1 VSVNGHETQAIVET
15 STNCYL
21 NGPLSFA
28 KECGM
33 QLEAVHSA
41 TGGPDEF
48 RSKINI
54 KYLGV
59 EESDAIFWVK
69 PECLGEETIFG
80 NALLA

>member
-1 VSVNGHETQAIVET
+1 
-15 STNCYL
+15 
-21 NGPLSFA
+21 
-28 KECGM
+28 M

-69 PECLGEETIFG
+69 PECLGDETIFG